1 MPDTRC
7 LYTSVDAP
15 LERGDEVLL
24 RFVAPVAREIRSH
37 PDLDSL
43 FYCRY
48 NDPTW
53 QIRFRIVGTPRW
65 IEESVLPSLEERLAP
80 LKREDLIQG
89 YAFGQY
95 RREVERYGGEYGMWL
110 TERLYHQDSL
120 ACLDLLEAEARGQF
134 RRSRRE
140 FSVLMVERLLDQLR
154 FGRDQRLA
162 FYERGFRW
170 AIESETLN
178 ETDLAALRAR
188 YGKVKDGLA
197 SLVSAAAGADPEA
210 LWGGAEAAGI
220 AARCLEA
227 TAPVIDKA
235 IEARADGRLA
245 QDLVEVAWSWAHLH
259 SNRIGVLNVGEASLR
274 FLMHRLYGDG
284 LVTTA

>member
-1 MPDTRC
+1 MPETRC

-15 LERGDEVLL
+15 LERGDDVLRRL
-24 RFVAPVAREIRSH
+24 VAPVAREIRSH
-37 PDLDSL
+37 PELDSL

-65 IEESVLPSLEERLAP
+65 IEESVRPSLEERLAP
-80 LKREDLIQG
+80 LQKEDLIQR

-95 RREVERYGGEYGMWL
+95 MREVERYGGEYGMWL
-110 TERLYHQDSL
+110 TERLYHHDSL
-120 ACLDLLEAEARGQF
+120 ACLDLLEVEARGGF
-134 RRSRRE
+134 RRTRRE

-154 FGRDQRLA
+154 FGREQRLA
-162 FYERGFRW
+162 FYEQGFRW
-170 AIESETLN
+170 AIETETLN
-178 ETDLAALRAR
+178 EADLVALRER

-197 SLVSAAAGADPEA
+197 TLVSAAAGADPET
-210 LWGGAEAAGI
+210 LWGGAEAAEI

-235 IEARADGRLA
+235 LQARAEGRLA

-274 FLMHRLYGDG
+274 FIMHRLYRDG
-284 LVTTA
+284 LVTPA